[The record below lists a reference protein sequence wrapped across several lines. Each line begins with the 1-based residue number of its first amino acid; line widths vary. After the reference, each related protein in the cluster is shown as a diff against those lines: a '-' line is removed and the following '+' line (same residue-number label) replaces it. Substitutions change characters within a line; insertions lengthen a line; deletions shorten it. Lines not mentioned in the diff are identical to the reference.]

1 MSDSERPDLAAVAK
15 MRDDMMARLEAGNAG
30 DDMEGLS
37 IERLRD
43 AMHRPG
49 ALETLAELL
58 SSGAGAANEGMDAPD
73 FELPYM
79 PGHGGQEGE
88 TFLLSEH
95 FGKRPV
101 ALIFGS
107 YT

>member
-1 MSDSERPDLAAVAK
+1 MSDSERLDLAAVAK
-15 MRDDMMARLEAGNAG
+15 MRDDMMARLEAGNEG
-30 DDMEGLS
+30 EDMEGLS
-37 IERLRD
+37 IERLRN
-43 AMHRPG
+43 AMYRPG
-49 ALETLAELL
+49 ALETMAEML
-58 SSGAGAANEGMDAPD
+58 SSGTGAADEGMDAPD

-79 PGHGGQEGE
+79 RGHGGQEGE

-95 FGKRPV
+95 FGKGPV